1 MAPPAPARQSTHQRK
16 AAPPSLLYLTKQLE
30 LAVRAHLEDLLRPAA
45 ITALQYTALTVLE
58 RRSGVTTA
66 ELARNSFVTDQTMA
80 DMVTT
85 LHDRGLI
92 ARDVDPRD
100 RRRRVIRLT
109 PAGELLL
116 DRFHG
121 PVAALEQRMLSGL
134 DHDQA
139 DQLRH
144 HLLACHT
151 ALAETPPRRPRSP
164 H

>member
-1 MAPPAPARQSTHQRK
+1 MAPPAPARQSTRQRK
-16 AAPPSLLYLTKQLE
+16 SAPPSLLYLTKQLE

-58 RRSGVTTA
+58 RRSDLTTA

-80 DMVTT
+80 DMVTA
-85 LHDRGLI
+85 LDGRGLI
-92 ARDVDPRD
+92 VRDVDPRD

-116 DRFHG
+116 DRFRG
-121 PVAALEQRMLSGL
+121 PVAALEQQMISRL
-134 DHDQA
+134 DQEQA

-151 ALAETPPRRPRSP
+151 ALADTSPRRPR
-164 H
+164 